1 MVMKELSLKA
11 KQIQPSV
18 TLEIDAKAKK
28 MKAEGIDVVGFGAGE
43 PDFDTPQF
51 IIEAAD
57 QAMRAGKTRYTPAA
71 GTLELR
77 KAICE
82 KLKRENGLEY
92 QPSQIVVSNG
102 AKHSL
107 YNTMQAICNPGDEV
121 LLPGPYWVS
130 YYEQIKMAGA
140 TPVIVMAREED
151 GFTLSAEQLEAAI
164 TPSTKALVLCSPSN
178 PTGAVYSREQLQAIA
193 DMAVKHGI
201 YVISDEIYE
210 HLLYDGREHVSIAS
224 LGDKIKEQTIVINGM
239 SKAYCM
245 TGWRIGFTASSQQV
259 ASVMANYQS
268 HATSNP
274 NSIAQAAS
282 VAALAGGKEKVKD
295 MVAEFARRREY
306 MTGRINE
313 IQGLSARRP
322 QGAFY
327 LFVNISGVLGKA
339 FNGETIHN
347 ALEFSASLLQNSNV
361 AVVPGEAFG
370 DGRYVRLS
378 YATSME
384 NIQKGLDRIEAFVKA
399 LV

>member
-295 MVAEFARRREY
+295 MVAEFARRRDY

>member
-140 TPVIVMAREED
+140 MPVIVMAREED

-193 DMAVKHGI
+193 DVVVKHGI

-224 LGDKIKEQTIVINGM
+224 LGDAIKEQTIVINGM

-245 TGWRIGFTASSQQV
+245 TGWRIGFTASNQQV

-295 MVAEFARRREY
+295 MVAEFARRRDY
-306 MTGRINE
+306 MTDRVNGIP
-313 IQGLSARRP
+313 GLSARKP

-327 LFVNISGVLGKA
+327 LFVNISGIFGKA

-384 NIQKGLDRIEAFVKA
+384 NIQKGLDRIEAFGKA

>member
-1 MVMKELSLKA
+1 MKELSLKA

-295 MVAEFARRREY
+295 MVAEFARRRDY

>member
-140 TPVIVMAREED
+140 MPVIVMAREED

-178 PTGAVYSREQLQAIA
+178 PTGA
-193 DMAVKHGI
+193 
-201 YVISDEIYE
+201 
-210 HLLYDGREHVSIAS
+210 
-224 LGDKIKEQTIVINGM
+224 
-239 SKAYCM
+239 
-245 TGWRIGFTASSQQV
+245 
-259 ASVMANYQS
+259 
-268 HATSNP
+268 
-274 NSIAQAAS
+274 
-282 VAALAGGKEKVKD
+282 
-295 MVAEFARRREY
+295 
-306 MTGRINE
+306 
-313 IQGLSARRP
+313 GLFP
-322 QGAFY
+322 
-327 LFVNISGVLGKA
+327 
-339 FNGETIHN
+339 
-347 ALEFSASLLQNSNV
+347 
-361 AVVPGEAFG
+361 
-370 DGRYVRLS
+370 
-378 YATSME
+378 
-384 NIQKGLDRIEAFVKA
+384 
-399 LV
+399 